1 MRSAAFTALI
11 IATALFME
19 NMDGTV
25 ISTSLPAIALDLHQ
39 DPIVLKLALTS
50 YMLTLAVF
58 IPASGWVADRFGA
71 RTVFCSAIVVF
82 TLGSILCGASTSLPT
97 LIAARVF
104 QGLGGAMM
112 VPVGR
117 LVLLRSVPKSDLVSA
132 MAYLT
137 VPALI
142 GPVAGPP
149 LGGFITTYFHWRWIF
164 WINVP
169 IGVLGVLLSLRFID
183 NLREQAVP
191 RFDFKGFVLSGVGL
205 LSLISGL
212 SMIGRGIAPYWLV
225 AAMIAIGALSLAA
238 YVRHAQ
244 RERGRDPR
252 SQAPQDPDLLRR
264 RRRRVH
270 LPDRHR
276 RHAFLLPLLLQVGFG
291 LTPFQSG
298 SLTFAT
304 AAGALLMKFTAS
316 TALRWF
322 GFRQTLIVNGLI
334 SGAFLAACALFTPS
348 TPHWLLL
355 LMLLAGGFFRS
366 LEFTALNAISYA
378 DIDPPQM
385 SRATSFASVSQQMS
399 GAVGVAVA
407 AICVELIQFG
417 FGDSELMARDLSLA
431 FVLVAIVSSLVGL
444 HLRPAQ
450 ARRGRRS
457 LGPDA
462 FDQRRASDCGG
473 GVSKTTPVGALSGL
487 PNGRVAVSY
496 GWSSMIA
503 GWGMDRVQ
511 PRGRIMQ
518 LLALGAVLIAL
529 TAGYVLMARQFN
541 VTELP
546 SERHF
551 GAIDQVAR
559 AEEI

>member
-71 RTVFCSAIVVF
+71 RTVFCSAIVIF
-82 TLGSILCGASTSLPT
+82 TLGSILCGASSSLAT

-117 LVLLRSVPKSDLVSA
+117 LVLLRSVAKSDLVSA

-169 IGVLGVLLSLRFID
+169 IGILGVLLSLRFIE
-183 NLREQAVP
+183 NLREEAVP

-212 SMIGRGIAPYWLV
+212 SVVGRGIAPYWVV
-225 AAMIAIGALSLAA
+225 AAMIAVGILSLAA
-238 YVRHAQ
+238 YASHA
-244 RERGRDPR
+244 EGNEE
-252 SQAPQDPDLLRR
+252 AILDLKLLKIPTFFAGVIGGLVFRTGIGAM
-264 RRRRVH
+264 
-270 LPDRHR
+270 P
-276 RHAFLLPLLLQVGFG
+276 FLLPLLLQVGFG
-291 LTPFQSG
+291 LTPFESG

-304 AAGALLMKFTAS
+304 AAGALMMKFTAS

-322 GFRQTLIVNGLI
+322 GFRQTLVVNGLI
-334 SGAFLAACALFTPS
+334 SGAFLGACALFTAS

-355 LMLLAGGFFRS
+355 LTLLTGGFFRS
-366 LEFTALNAISYA
+366 LQFTALNAISYA
-378 DIDPPQM
+378 DVDPPRM

-407 AICVELIQFG
+407 AMCVEAIQFS
-417 FGDSELMARDLSLA
+417 FGDSELVARDLSLA
-431 FVLVAIVSSLVGL
+431 FVLVAIVSSLSVFVF
-444 HLRPAQ
+444 
-450 ARRGRRS
+450 AR
-457 LGPDA
+457 LKPDA
-462 FDQRRASDCGG
+462 
-473 GVSKTTPVGALSGL
+473 GA
-487 PNGRVAVSY
+487 AVS
-496 GWSSMIA
+496 
-503 GWGMDRVQ
+503 
-511 PRGRIMQ
+511 GRM
-518 LLALGAVLIAL
+518 VS
-529 TAGYVLMARQFN
+529 T
-541 VTELP
+541 TE
-546 SERHF
+546 ER
-551 GAIDQVAR
+551 AAAA
-559 AEEI
+559 AE

>member
-1 MRSAAFTALI
+1 MRSAVLTAFI

-25 ISTSLPAIALDLHQ
+25 ISTALPAIALDLHE

-71 RTVFCSAIVVF
+71 RTVFCSAIVIF
-82 TLGSILCGASTSLPT
+82 TVGSILCGASTSLGT

-117 LVLLRSVPKSDLVSA
+117 LVLLRSVPKSDLVNA

-169 IGVLGVLLSLRFID
+169 IGIIGVLLALKFIQ

-191 RFDFKGFVLSGVGL
+191 RFDFKGFILSGVGL

-212 SMIGRGIAPYWLV
+212 SMIGRGIAPVWEVV
-225 AAMIAIGALSLAA
+225 AMVLIGALALAA
-238 YVRHAQ
+238 YVRHAGVN
-244 RERGRDPR
+244 ED
-252 SQAPQDPDLLRR
+252 AIIDLKLLKISTFFAGVGGGFIFRIGIGAM
-264 RRRRVH
+264 
-270 LPDRHR
+270 P
-276 RHAFLLPLLLQVGFG
+276 FLLPLLLQIGFG

-304 AAGALLMKFTAS
+304 AAGALAMKFTAS

-348 TPHWLLL
+348 TPHWALLL
-355 LMLLAGGFFRS
+355 TLLAGGFFRS

-378 DIDPPQM
+378 DIDPPRM

-407 AICVELIQFG
+407 AVCVELIQFG
-417 FGDSELMARDLSLA
+417 FGDHELAARDLSLA
-431 FVLVAIVSSLVGL
+431 FVLVAIVSSLSVFIFAR
-444 HLRPAQ
+444 LRP
-450 ARRGRRS
+450 
-457 LGPDA
+457 DA
-462 FDQRRASDCGG
+462 
-473 GVSKTTPVGALSGL
+473 GA
-487 PNGRVAVSY
+487 AVS
-496 GWSSMIA
+496 
-503 GWGMDRVQ
+503 
-511 PRGRIMQ
+511 GRMVSTSEER
-518 LLALGAVLIAL
+518 A
-529 TAGYVLMARQFN
+529 TAA
-541 VTELP
+541 
-546 SERHF
+546 
-551 GAIDQVAR
+551 
-559 AEEI
+559 AE

>member
-1 MRSAAFTALI
+1 MRSAVLTAFI

-25 ISTSLPAIALDLHQ
+25 ISTSLPAIARDLHQ

-71 RTVFCSAIVVF
+71 RTVFCTAIVIF
-82 TLGSILCGASTSLPT
+82 TLGSILCGASSSLPT

-117 LVLLRSVPKSDLVSA
+117 LVLLRSIAKSDLVSA

-169 IGVLGVLLSLRFID
+169 IGVLGVMLSLRFIQ
-183 NLREQAVP
+183 NLREEVVP
-191 RFDFKGFVLSGVGL
+191 RFDFKGFALSGIGL

-225 AAMIAIGALSLAA
+225 AAMIAVGVLSLAA
-238 YVRHAQ
+238 YVRHAGDN
-244 RERGRDPR
+244 ED
-252 SQAPQDPDLLRR
+252 AILDLKLLRVPTFFAGVAGGLIFR
-264 RRRRVH
+264 IGIGAM
-270 LPDRHR
+270 P
-276 RHAFLLPLLLQVGFG
+276 FLLPLLLQVGFG
-291 LTPFQSG
+291 LTPFESG

-304 AAGALLMKFTAS
+304 AAGALMMKFTAS

-322 GFRQTLIVNGLI
+322 GFRQTLVVNGLI

-355 LMLLAGGFFRS
+355 IVLLAGGFFRS
-366 LEFTALNAISYA
+366 LEFTALNALSYA
-378 DIDPPQM
+378 DIEPPRM

-407 AICVELIQFG
+407 AICVEVIQFG
-417 FGDSELMARDLSLA
+417 FADSELQARDLSLA
-431 FVLVAIVSSLVGL
+431 FVLVAIVSSLSVLVFAGL
-444 HLRPAQ
+444 K
-450 ARRGRRS
+450 
-457 LGPDA
+457 PDA
-462 FDQRRASDCGG
+462 
-473 GVSKTTPVGALSGL
+473 GA
-487 PNGRVAVSY
+487 AVS
-496 GWSSMIA
+496 GKLRA
-503 GWGMDRVQ
+503 PQEAQ
-511 PRGRIMQ
+511 PE
-518 LLALGAVLIAL
+518 A
-529 TAGYVLMARQFN
+529 
-541 VTELP
+541 
-546 SERHF
+546 
-551 GAIDQVAR
+551 
-559 AEEI
+559 AE

>member
-1 MRSAAFTALI
+1 MRPAALTPLI

-25 ISTSLPAIALDLHQ
+25 IATSLPAIALDLHQ

-58 IPASGWVADRFGA
+58 IPASGWIADRFGA

-82 TLGSILCGASTSLPT
+82 TLGSILCGASSSLST

-117 LVLLRSVPKSDLVSA
+117 LVLLRSTKKSDLVSA

-137 VPALI
+137 IPALI
-142 GPVAGPP
+142 GPIAGPP

-205 LSLISGL
+205 LSLIAGL
-212 SMIGRGIAPYWLV
+212 STIGRGIAPYWLV
-225 AAMIAIGALSLAA
+225 AAMIAVGALSLAA
-238 YVRHAQ
+238 YVKHANGK
-244 RERGRDPR
+244 ED
-252 SQAPQDPDLLRR
+252 AILDLKLLKIPTFFAGAVGGFIF
-264 RRRRVH
+264 RVGIGA
-270 LPDRHR
+270 LP
-276 RHAFLLPLLLQVGFG
+276 FLLPLLFQVGFG
-291 LTPFQSG
+291 LTPFESG
-298 SLTFAT
+298 SLTFAA

-322 GFRQTLIVNGLI
+322 GFRQTLVVNGLI
-334 SGAFLAACALFTPS
+334 SGVFLAACTLFAPS

-355 LMLLAGGFFRS
+355 ATLLTGGFFRS
-366 LEFTALNAISYA
+366 LQFTALNAISYA
-378 DIDPPQM
+378 DIEQPKM

-407 AICVELIQFG
+407 AICIELIQFG

-431 FVLVAIVSSLVGL
+431 FLLVAVISSLSVFIF
-444 HLRPAQ
+444 
-450 ARRGRRS
+450 AR
-457 LGPDA
+457 LKPDA
-462 FDQRRASDCGG
+462 
-473 GVSKTTPVGALSGL
+473 GA
-487 PNGRVAVSY
+487 AVS
-496 GWSSMIA
+496 
-503 GWGMDRVQ
+503 
-511 PRGRIMQ
+511 GR
-518 LLALGAVLIAL
+518 LVSTSG
-529 TAGYVLMARQFN
+529 
-541 VTELP
+541 
-546 SERHF
+546 ER
-551 GAIDQVAR
+551 AAAA
-559 AEEI
+559 AE

>member
-1 MRSAAFTALI
+1 MRPAALTALI

-25 ISTSLPAIALDLHQ
+25 IATSLPAIALDLHQ

-82 TLGSILCGASTSLPT
+82 TLGSILCGASSSLST

-117 LVLLRSVPKSDLVSA
+117 LVLLRSTKKSDLVSA

-169 IGVLGVLLSLRFID
+169 IGVLGVLLALRFID

-191 RFDFKGFVLSGVGL
+191 RFDFRGFVLSGVGL

-212 SMIGRGIAPYWLV
+212 SMIGRGIVPYGLV
-225 AAMIAIGALSLAA
+225 AAMIAIGVLSLAA
-238 YVRHAQ
+238 YVRHAHANT
-244 RERGRDPR
+244 G
-252 SQAPQDPDLLRR
+252 AILDLQLLKIPTFFAGVAGGFIFRIGIGA
-264 RRRRVH
+264 
-270 LPDRHR
+270 LP
-276 RHAFLLPLLLQVGFG
+276 FLLPLLLQVGFG
-291 LTPFQSG
+291 LTPFASG
-298 SLTFAT
+298 SLTFAA
-304 AAGALLMKFTAS
+304 AAGALVMKFTAS

-322 GFRQTLIVNGLI
+322 GFRQTLVVNSLI

-355 LMLLAGGFFRS
+355 LTLLTGGFFRS
-366 LEFTALNAISYA
+366 LQFTALNAISYA
-378 DIDPPQM
+378 DIEQPKM

-407 AICVELIQFG
+407 AICVELIQFS
-417 FGDSELMARDLSLA
+417 FGDTELVARDLSLA
-431 FVLVAIVSSLVGL
+431 FVLVAIVSSLSVFVF
-444 HLRPAQ
+444 AQ
-450 ARRGRRS
+450 
-457 LGPDA
+457 LNPDA
-462 FDQRRASDCGG
+462 
-473 GVSKTTPVGALSGL
+473 GA
-487 PNGRVAVSY
+487 AVS
-496 GWSSMIA
+496 
-503 GWGMDRVQ
+503 
-511 PRGRIMQ
+511 GRM
-518 LLALGAVLIAL
+518 LSTSEERA
-529 TAGYVLMARQFN
+529 TAA
-541 VTELP
+541 
-546 SERHF
+546 
-551 GAIDQVAR
+551 
-559 AEEI
+559 AE